1 MSMRRTVTIHCLCM
15 YRLYPYI
22 HQEGISR
29 NGVDL
34 GFEIVCV
41 RIYENHEFNEYDEYE
56 EESSNDSSLV
66 YV

>member
-1 MSMRRTVTIHCLCM
+1 MTHRLCM

-22 HQEGISR
+22 HQEGNSR

-41 RIYENHEFNEYDEYE
+41 RIYEIHELNK
-56 EESSNDSSLV
+56 
-66 YV
+66 